1 MGAIRCRAE
10 ATAKF
15 NRQDFGISA
24 DPGMIDQIQIRLD
37 IEMVRKRGQRDDL
50 GVYYDR
56 FHQKSVVRIRGGGFA
71 MLRHR

>member
-1 MGAIRCRAE
+1 
-10 ATAKF
+10 
-15 NRQDFGISA
+15 
-24 DPGMIDQIQIRLD
+24 MIDQIQIRLD